1 MLITQFMQVVLGAVS
16 VWIQGKIEC
25 VFCIARLDGE
35 VDILL

>member
-1 MLITQFMQVVLGAVS
+1 MLITQFMQIVLGAAS

-25 VFCIARLDGE
+25 VFCIVRLDGG